1 MAGSTETSGTTGT
14 SGSHFGI
21 LAAVLFGAFIYTS
34 GNGFLGGGLGPAG
47 RAVGL
52 GEIEVGVILSG
63 GALLAVGLAP
73 AWGWASERWSRRRLM
88 LVAIAMVSL
97 APAAMAVAFGATAM
111 LPIIAVFGILLL
123 ARLVQAAFGA
133 ALLPLTQ
140 AYVAQFTEPR
150 RRLRGMGV
158 MSIVLTL
165 GTVAGS
171 ALLWVV
177 AHLGV
182 TAGFLTIAGL
192 GVLALLAAAVGLPEI
207 APPDAPPPERV
218 VPVAVIWPNVAITF
232 VGYVAYTMVQPLVG
246 LRLADRYLLSL
257 PDAIA
262 QTGLILAG
270 SALAIIVSQGIV
282 ASIGA
287 AWSTTMLLRLGSVAA
302 LVGSVLLAVTG
313 DIAGFAAAMIAVGFS
328 LGFVIP
334 ANLGMI
340 SLATG
345 RGAQGKVGG
354 INTAARGLGIA
365 LGPISGT
372 VLYHASADL
381 PFAVAAVLVCVVLL
395 LTFAAGKR
403 RSPPAVRSPAA

>member
-1 MAGSTETSGTTGT
+1 MAGSTETP
-14 SGSHFGI
+14 GSHFGI
-21 LAAVLFGAFIYTS
+21 LAAVLFGTFIYTS

-47 RAVGL
+47 RSVGL
-52 GEIEVGVILSG
+52 DEIEVGIILSV

-88 LVAIAMVSL
+88 LFAIGMVSL
-97 APAAMAVAFGATAM
+97 APAAMAVAFGAAAI
-111 LPIIAVFGILLL
+111 LPVMAVFALLL
-123 ARLVQAAFGA
+123 VARLVQSAFGA

-158 MSIVLTL
+158 MSIILTL

-177 AHLGV
+177 AHAGL
-182 TAGFLTIAGL
+182 TAGFWMIAAL
-192 GVLALLAAAVGLPEI
+192 GVVALVVAAIWLPEI
-207 APPDAPPPERV
+207 ALPEAPPPERM
-218 VPVAVIWPNVAITF
+218 VPVAAIWPNVAITF
-232 VGYVAYTMVQPLVG
+232 VGYVAYTMIQPLVG

-257 PDAIA
+257 PEAIG

-282 ASIGA
+282 ATIGA

-302 LVGSVLLAVTG
+302 LCGSLLLVASQDVT
-313 DIAGFAAAMIAVGFS
+313 GFAAAMIAVGFS

-365 LGPISGT
+365 LGPITGT
-372 VLYHASADL
+372 VLYHMSADL
-381 PFAVAAVLVCVVLL
+381 PFVIAAAFVGIVVLL
-395 LTFAAGKR
+395 TLVAGRRPSETQSSAA
-403 RSPPAVRSPAA
+403 

>member
-1 MAGSTETSGTTGT
+1 MAGSSETRE
-14 SGSHFGI
+14 SHFGI
-21 LAAVLFGAFIYTS
+21 LAAVLFGTFIYTS

-47 RAVGL
+47 RSVGL
-52 GEIEVGVILSG
+52 GEIEVGTILSV

-88 LVAIAMVSL
+88 LVAIGMVSL
-97 APAAMAVAFGATAM
+97 APAAMAVAFGAASA
-111 LPIIAVFGILLL
+111 LPVALVFAILLA
-123 ARLVQAAFGA
+123 ARLVQSAFGA

-140 AYVAQFTEPR
+140 AYVAQFTEPH

-171 ALLWVV
+171 ALLFVV
-177 AHLGV
+177 AHAGV
-182 TAGFLTIAGL
+182 TAGFSMIAAL
-192 GVLALLAAAVGLPEI
+192 GVVALVVAAFRLPEI
-207 APPDAPPPERV
+207 APPEAPPPERV
-218 VPVAVIWPNVAITF
+218 VPVAAIWPNVAITF

-257 PDAIA
+257 PDAIG
-262 QTGLILAG
+262 QTGLTLAL
-270 SALAIIVSQGIV
+270 SALGITVSQGIV
-282 ASIGA
+282 ATVGA
-287 AWSTTMLLRLGSVAA
+287 AWSTTMLLRLGSLAA
-302 LVGSVLLAVTG
+302 LAGSVLLAVTG
-313 DIAGFAAAMIAVGFS
+313 DVVGFTAAMVAVGFA

-365 LGPISGT
+365 LGPITGT
-372 VLYHASADL
+372 VLYNMSADL
-381 PFAVAAVLVCVVLL
+381 PFAIAAVFVGVVVLL
-395 LTFAAGKR
+395 TLVAGER
-403 RSPPAVRSPAA
+403 RPPKQRAPAV